1 MDNITNEIKSAQSGD
16 KDAMA
21 RLVEENQGLIWSIVK
36 RFLGRGY
43 EVEDLY
49 QIGAM
54 GFIKSIRNFDANFE
68 VKLSTYAVPYILGE
82 IKIFIREDGQIK
94 VRRILKWLYVKKQN
108 INKEYIS
115 KDGREPTLHKNFKHY
130 KNTKRRNNFGFR
142 S

>member
-43 EVEDLY
+43 EAEDLY

-82 IKIFIREDGQIK
+82 IKRFLRDDGPVK
-94 VRRILKWLYVKKQN
+94 VSRSLKELYTKIIDVQ
-108 INKEYIS
+108 KEYIN
-115 KDGREPTLHKNFKHY
+115 KYGREPTL
-130 KNTKRRNNFGFR
+130 RRNFQDFKNN
-142 S
+142 